1 MAATTTLTVMPAE
14 EGTAKV
20 TVTFTDE
27 TGASVAPSSVTWTL
41 TDTSG
46 NVINSRQAVS
56 VTAGAS
62 VSFALSG
69 DDLAITNNNNTRRVL
84 LIEAVYS
91 SDLGSNLPLKA
102 QATFTIAELVG
113 VS

>member
-1 MAATTTLTVMPAE
+1 MAATTNLTVMPAE
-14 EGTAKV
+14 KGTAKV

-27 TGASVAPSSVTWTL
+27 TGESVAPSAVTWTL
-41 TDTSG
+41 TDTKG
-46 NVINSRQAVS
+46 VVINSRQDVT

-62 VSFALSG
+62 VSFALYG
-69 DDLAITNNNNTRRVL
+69 NDLAITGNDARRVL
-84 LIEAVYS
+84 LIEATYN

-102 QATFTIAELVG
+102 QAVFSIAELVG